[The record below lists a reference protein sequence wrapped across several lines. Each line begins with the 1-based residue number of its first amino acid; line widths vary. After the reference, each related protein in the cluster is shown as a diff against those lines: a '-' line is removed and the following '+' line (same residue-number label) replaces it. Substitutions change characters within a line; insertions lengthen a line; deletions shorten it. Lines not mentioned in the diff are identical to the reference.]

1 MQYTEVET
9 PSTLFNREKP
19 DGTGQSILRIELNRL
34 TITIRVLK
42 MNVIYSMFITG
53 YNSFSMYNDTIYKND
68 FIINLQ
74 EEVNKILN

>member
-9 PSTLFNREKP
+9 PSTFFNREKP

-42 MNVIYSMFITG
+42 MNVIYFMCKTR
-53 YNSFSMYNDTIYKND
+53 YNFLFQCTIIQHLR
-68 FIINLQ
+68 IISLTD
-74 EEVNKILN
+74 

>member
-9 PSTLFNREKP
+9 PSTSFNREKH

-42 MNVIYSMFITG
+42 MNV
-53 YNSFSMYNDTIYKND
+53 YNWIQFFVSMYNDTIYKND

-74 EEVNKILN
+74 EEVNNILN

>member
-9 PSTLFNREKP
+9 PSTFFNREKP